1 MVRGAPNRSEKRVGA
16 RGSASAERRDAPLPA
31 PRLRR
36 GGLRIVVRVETQLA
50 IARSFIEAVQ
60 AKNDHAAAG
69 LCSDEIEVVL
79 PGASAPLK
87 GKDGVRQMINL
98 APKLEQSA
106 RGEEQRDD
114 EVRISTFTRAPG
126 VFANY
131 TTWIFVFERN
141 EIKRLSFELRAA
153 N

>member
-1 MVRGAPNRSEKRVGA
+1 M
-16 RGSASAERRDAPLPA
+16 L
-31 PRLRR
+31 
-36 GGLRIVVRVETQLA
+36 
-50 IARSFIEAVQ
+50 
-60 AKNDHAAAG
+60 
-69 LCSDEIEVVL
+69 L

-87 GKDGVRQMINL
+87 GKHGVRKMINL
-98 APKLEQSA
+98 APKLGQSA

-114 EVRISTFTRAPG
+114 EVRISTLTRAPG

>member
-1 MVRGAPNRSEKRVGA
+1 MAPE
-16 RGSASAERRDAPLPA
+16 D
-31 PRLRR
+31 
-36 GGLRIVVRVETQLA
+36 TDLA

-60 AKNDHAAAG
+60 AKKDDAAAE
-69 LCSDEIEVVL
+69 LCSADVEVLL
-79 PGASAPLK
+79 PGASAPLR

-106 RGEEQRDD
+106 RGEERRGD
-114 EVRISTFTRAPG
+114 EVRISTLTRAPG

-131 TTWIFVFERN
+131 TTWVFVFERGK
-141 EIKRLSFELRAA
+141 IRRLSFELRAA